1 MTAGTKEAFFS
12 ASIEQEE
19 LERVLRRIDENLAL
33 RPVFREQ
40 ATGSNNQ
47 AISWGES
54 LPLPELGDLPWRLQ
68 ELNHMQAPLFV
79 IKGRD
84 WRNLLKRII
93 NVPIRFFGY
102 KQINFNRDLLE
113 ALGIMLIQIQGLR
126 QQAEHQAETDQSLAR
141 LQEALAELNSL
152 QAQIKEDQAE
162 LADVLVQLKA
172 SSETLREKQDNLT
185 IFLHDSTEHQ
195 RIQDIQLQQ
204 TTAQQDYLAE
214 AIQSLSE
221 GQSTEKTQIQEITAS
236 QSAFMT
242 ELQGHQKWLEQ
253 VARDEQGLN
262 EWIRLLQRKL
272 EILTLD
278 AREGKN
284 STPEL
289 DLPEPRIVD
298 PGQYQQ
304 RLASMGECIRIN
316 LGCGEKPQPDYINV
330 DFRQVPDV
338 DIVADVRRLPFEPR
352 ALAEIA
358 SAHLVEHF
366 REYQFRSRILP
377 YWKSLLRTDGALRI
391 ICPNWAAML
400 ERLNT
405 GQLSIVEFKRL
416 TFGAQDYV
424 GDDHLAMYTPDTLTD
439 LLISCGF
446 ARIEILATERMNDIC
461 PEMELLAY
469 L

>member
-1 MTAGTKEAFFS
+1 
-12 ASIEQEE
+12 
-19 LERVLRRIDENLAL
+19 
-33 RPVFREQ
+33 
-40 ATGSNNQ
+40 
-47 AISWGES
+47 
-54 LPLPELGDLPWRLQ
+54 LGDLPWRLQ

-79 IKGRD
+79 SKGRD
-84 WRNLLKRII
+84 WRNRLKRII

-113 ALGIMLIQIQGLR
+113 ALGMMLIQIQGLR
-126 QQAEHQAETDQSLAR
+126 RQAEHQAKTDQSLAR

-152 QAQIKEDQAE
+152 QAHLKEDQAG
-162 LADVLVQLKA
+162 LADVLVQLQA
-172 SSETLREKQDNLT
+172 SSEALREKQDALKT
-185 IFLHDSTEHQ
+185 LLQDSIEHQ
-195 RIQDIQLQQ
+195 RIQDVQLQQ
-204 TTAQQDYLAE
+204 TTAQQGHLTS

-221 GQSTEKTQIQEITAS
+221 WQSTEKTRIQEITAR
-236 QSAFMT
+236 QSTFTT
-242 ELQGHQKWLEQ
+242 ELQGQQRWLEQ

-262 EWIRLLQRKL
+262 EWIRILQRKL

-278 AREGKN
+278 VREGKN

-298 PGQYQQ
+298 PGHYQQ
-304 RLASMGECIRIN
+304 RLAIMGECIRIN

-338 DIVADVRRLPFEPR
+338 DIVADVRRLPFEHSS
-352 ALAEIA
+352 LAEIA

-366 REYQFRSRILP
+366 REHQFRSRILP
-377 YWKSLLRTDGALRI
+377 YWKSLLHMNGVLRV
-391 ICPNWAAML
+391 ICPNWAAIL

-405 GQLSIVEFKRL
+405 GQLSIIEFKRL

-446 ARIEILATERMNDIC
+446 ARVETLATERMNDIC